1 MMPARLHCGDAV
13 AHAALRALPSEN
25 RGALRLQKRVAST
38 YLALLF
44 AIALLTPSTR
54 VTRAEEAQSAEHANA
69 AAPTAQPASLAT
81 ASPTDLDPP
90 LQNPGGAT
98 IDPAMSPRALV
109 KVEAARAGMPAEIAD
124 AVMGVE
130 SGYDPNVIG
139 AAGEIG
145 LMQVLPSTARMMGF
159 TGTASDLAVPA
170 TNIHYGVTYLA
181 EAWQLAG
188 HDLCTAVMKYR
199 AGHNET
205 RFSYLSVDYCVR
217 VRAKLAAR
225 GYFVGGTVPVPTF
238 GEPTAGCRRC
248 GALKRG
254 GPDLA
259 ALNSRLTQIVLQ
271 VSTFKPTGH

>member
-13 AHAALRALPSEN
+13 AHAALRALASEDP
-25 RGALRLQKRVAST
+25 RALRLQKRVASP
-38 YLALLF
+38 YLGLLF
-44 AIALLTPSTR
+44 AIALLMPSTT
-54 VTRAEEAQSAEHANA
+54 VTRAEEAQSAEHASTTA
-69 AAPTAQPASLAT
+69 AQPASLAPAPPT
-81 ASPTDLDPP
+81 APAPPQSP
-90 LQNPGGAT
+90 GEAA

-109 KVEAARAGMPAEIAD
+109 RVEAVRAGIPAEIAD

-130 SGYDPNVIG
+130 SGYDPDVVG